1 MEVFLSIYKDY
12 IVNILDIL
20 IMAFA
25 FYWILLIIRGTRA
38 MQIVIGILA
47 LLIFTIITRNVF
59 HLVAVSYLLEKLW
72 VAAAIFLAI
81 AFQTEIR
88 DLLAQVGGKLWRSSS
103 NVKDQNIDFI
113 VSAAKDLS
121 LASSGAL
128 IAIENEI
135 GLRSYAENGVFLNAV
150 ISEEL
155 LLSIFKNKSSPLHDG
170 AVVIYNDKIVAAA
183 CVLPLSSNNT
193 ISKTYGTRHRAA
205 LGLSEATDA
214 VIIAVSEEN
223 GAMSIA
229 YKGRLHA
236 SMSAIEIKEAL
247 ITKGKVFER

>member
-1 MEVFLSIYKDY
+1 MEVFLGIYNDY
-12 IVNILDIL
+12 IKNVLDIL

-47 LLIFTIITRNVF
+47 LVIFMIMANRLKL
-59 HLVAVSYLLEKLW
+59 HAVSYLLNGFW
-72 VAAAIFLAI
+72 VTAVVICAI

-103 NVKDQNIDFI
+103 NVKVQNVDLI
-113 VSAAKDLS
+113 VSAVKDLS

-128 IAIENEI
+128 IAVENEI
-135 GLRSYAENGVFLNAV
+135 GLRGYAENGVLLNAV

-155 LLSIFKNKSSPLHDG
+155 LLSVFKNKSSPLHDG
-170 AVVIYNDKIVAAA
+170 AVVIYNDRIIAAA
-183 CVLPLSSNNT
+183 CVLPLSSSNT

-214 VIIAVSEEN
+214 IIISVSEES
-223 GAMSIA
+223 GAISVA
-229 YKGRLHA
+229 YKGRIHA
-236 SMSAIEIKEAL
+236 DKSALEIKEAL